1 MNALLLSLKRS
12 GVIPDH
18 LYNRLRSSAGRTP
31 LFYGLPKVHKPN
43 VPLRPIASFVGSPTY
58 QLSKHLVFLLAPLV
72 GKTPAHVKNSIDFAS
87 FISDQTLQ
95 QGQVLVS
102 FDAVSLFTN
111 VPVDLACRVAGMCLQ
126 SDESL
131 GDRTMLSPDQIQLSL
146 GSA

>member
-1 MNALLLSLKRS
+1 MPYVSAAIRQPSSVATDMTNCIANIVHSKKKEVTTEIRW
-12 GVIPDH
+12 DNH
-18 LYNRLRSSAGRTP
+18 LYNRLRSSAGGTP

-95 QGQVLVS
+95 QGQMLVS
-102 FDAVSLFTN
+102 FDVVSLFTN
-111 VPVDLACRVAGMCLQ
+111 VPVDLGC
-126 SDESL
+126 
-131 GDRTMLSPDQIQLSL
+131 
-146 GSA
+146 